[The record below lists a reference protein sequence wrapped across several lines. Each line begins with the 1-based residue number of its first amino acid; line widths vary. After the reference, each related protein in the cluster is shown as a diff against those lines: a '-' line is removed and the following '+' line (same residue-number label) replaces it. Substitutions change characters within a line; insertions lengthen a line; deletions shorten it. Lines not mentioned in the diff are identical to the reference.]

1 MTTSLKNLHY
11 NAAVHCAVLSILGA
25 TALLSGCVVRVAPP
39 PPPPRVY
46 VAPPPPPPPPPPAYT
61 EPAPSADVAVQI
73 NEAPPPLPDYE
84 QPSCPV
90 EGYIWTPGYWA
101 YAGGYY
107 WVPGTWIAPPSVGL
121 LWTPGYWGFVGGVYA
136 FHAGYWGPHVGFYG
150 GVNYGFGYVGTG
162 FVGGRWVG
170 GAFAYN
176 QAVTNINVTV
186 VHNTYNQTVINNVTV
201 NKVSYNGGAGGVA
214 ATPTAQERLAAQEPH
229 VAATPMQRQHIQQ
242 AAHNPALFARSNG
255 GRPAIAATARP
266 AVFNG
271 PGTVGAH
278 GAAPAAF
285 RPAVQHPGAPGLVA
299 GQPHNNAPP
308 KQKAPNPQ
316 PKAKRPQG
324 EEQR

>member
-1 MTTSLKNLHY
+1 MTTSLKNLHC
-11 NAAVHCAVLSILGA
+11 NAAVHCAVVSILGA

-61 EPAPSADVAVQI
+61 EPAPSADVAVQV

-176 QAVTNINVTV
+176 QAVTNI
-186 VHNTYNQTVINNVTV
+186 HLGGGGGGPPPPHRPGACSRAGAARRSDTYATAAHP
-201 NKVSYNGGAGGVA
+201 AGGPQSSAVRA
-214 ATPTAQERLAAQEPH
+214 IERRPTGHRGDCETGRVQWSGNGERAWDCAGGIPPGGTASRGARAGGGPAAQ
-229 VAATPMQRQHIQQ
+229 
-242 AAHNPALFARSNG
+242 
-255 GRPAIAATARP
+255 
-266 AVFNG
+266 
-271 PGTVGAH
+271 
-278 GAAPAAF
+278 
-285 RPAVQHPGAPGLVA
+285 
-299 GQPHNNAPP
+299 
-308 KQKAPNPQ
+308 
-316 PKAKRPQG
+316 
-324 EEQR
+324 